1 MKLHRVLAPVLVC
14 IASGVVGLAGCAEP
28 GAGANVVASENAK
41 DKVPNVGF
49 LSDPGG

>member
-1 MKLHRVLAPVLVC
+1 MKLHRVLAPALACIVAGVL
-14 IASGVVGLAGCAEP
+14 GLAGCAGP
-28 GAGANVVASENAK
+28 GAGADVVASENAK